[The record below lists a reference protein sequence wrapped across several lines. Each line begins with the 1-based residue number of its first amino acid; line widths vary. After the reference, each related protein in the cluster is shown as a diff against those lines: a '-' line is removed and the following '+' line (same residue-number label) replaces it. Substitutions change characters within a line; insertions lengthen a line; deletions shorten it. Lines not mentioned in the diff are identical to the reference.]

1 MLDRKRDGID
11 MDWDDLRYLLA
22 LHRQGTMSAAA
33 KSVDATVATVSRRLD
48 RLSQAMGALLFVKVA
63 EGWTTTPA
71 AGHLVRLAEDIEAD
85 LGAQRNRLA
94 AVAQG
99 AVSGRIAISAPPFVV
114 TGILVPGV
122 ADMLRRH
129 PAVDVEL
136 RNRVGAEGLGD
147 DDIMVRI
154 GRPDSGRLRTRE
166 LTHLTLR
173 MYRSRQAPGAAE
185 GWISVGNKYG
195 RTPQLSLEPGRAG
208 QTPRLTVSLLEQQ
221 LIAMRSTGLAG
232 LIAQEI
238 APQHHDM
245 EPIAGSGSQRVDLW
259 MAHHASREGDPLVS
273 AATSW
278 VSDCFRTLGRG
289 SAEAAPQPS

>member
-1 MLDRKRDGID
+1 

-22 LHRQGTMSAAA
+22 LNRQGTMSAAA
-33 KSVDATVATVSRRLD
+33 KSVGATVATVSRRLD
-48 RLSQAMGALLFVKVA
+48 RLSQSMGSLLFLKVA
-63 EGWTTTPA
+63 EGWVTTPA
-71 AGHLVRLAEDIEAD
+71 AVPLVRLAEEIEAD

-94 AVAQG
+94 EAAQG
-99 AVSGRIAISAPPFVV
+99 AVSGTVSISAPPFVV

-122 ADMLRRH
+122 ADMLRRY

-136 RNRVGAEGLGD
+136 RNRIGAEGLGD

-154 GRPDSGRLRTRE
+154 GRPDRGRLRTRE

-173 MYRSRQAPGAAE
+173 MYRSRRAPSEAE

-195 RTPQLSLEPGRAG
+195 RTPQVSLEPGCAD
-208 QTPRLTVSLLEQQ
+208 QKPRLTVSLLEQQ
-221 LIAMRSTGLAG
+221 LIAMRNSGLAG
-232 LIAQEI
+232 LIPEEM

-245 EPIAGSGSQRVDLW
+245 EAIPGSESQRVDLW
-259 MAHHASREGDPLVS
+259 MAYHARRESDPLVS

-278 VSDCFRTLGRG
+278 FSDCFRTLGRG